1 MTDWYSANEATL
13 KRTVAPSDVFSA
25 LSELEFDAFRARL
38 EKELDAYSELKAG
51 KRRGKKSAGGESAGG
66 PEKEGDTTR
75 EAKRVK
81 TVATEAEGDSMN
93 TASGDLPAEDDGDET
108 QEEPEM
114 LEEEDHNE
122 EDEGEEED
130 EDEDEGEHERGDE
143 EDINRVE
150 DLDDPAK
157 RSMDP
162 DADSDHSDSDTDG
175 PSAQLRHDMGFG

>member
-1 MTDWYSANEATL
+1 M
-13 KRTVAPSDVFSA
+13 APSDVFDA
-25 LSELEFDAFRARL
+25 LTELEFDAFRARL
-38 EKELDAYSELKAG
+38 EKELDAYMELKAG
-51 KRRGKKSAGGESAGG
+51 KRRAKKGAGGEDAGG
-66 PEKEGDTTR
+66 PGKKEVTIR

-81 TVATEAEGDSMN
+81 TAAAEGEGDAMD

-108 QEEPEM
+108 QDEPEM
-114 LEEEDHNE
+114 LEEDPNE

-130 EDEDEGEHERGDE
+130 EDEDDGEDEREEE

-162 DADSDHSDSDTDG
+162 DAESDQSDSDADG
-175 PSAQLRHDMGFG
+175 PSAQLRHDIGFG